1 MITRG
6 NASLFV
12 NGVRNA
18 SKTLLTDIVYYSPN
32 QIKNNASRSN
42 FYTGR
47 FVDSDEDHAFIG
59 SIDEV
64 RVWSYARSDAQI
76 AENFNKTVATP
87 QDGLELYIDFNDPS
101 GCSIVHDKSGHNRH
115 GINSFAQIVP
125 STDLWGKS
133 GEALGRVVY
142 IVFDM

>member
-1 MITRG
+1 M
-6 NASLFV
+6 AVLYV
-12 NGVRNA
+12 NGTRYA
-18 SKTLLTDIVYYSPN
+18 SKLLLTDIIYYSVRQLILN
-32 QIKNNASRSN
+32 ITASSD
-42 FYTGR
+42 FYIGR
-47 FVDSDEDHAFIG
+47 FVDYNEDFAFMG

-133 GEALGRVVY
+133 GGALGRVVY
-142 IVFDM
+142 VVFDM